1 MTFLDQLQVDNNH
14 QKTYGSTADAGVDD
28 GRSSPSSYP
37 ERRERRKRESFSDN
51 IGVSYAAA
59 RYLMHHLCLR
69 F

>member
-59 RYLMHHLCLR
+59 RYFNAPSLPS